1 MFSINS
7 TATYNRETGQYSV
20 DGIILTED
28 QVRAIVTLYKQ
39 LESPFGEAAET
50 ESLQT
55 YESDRVQMQKNRE
68 AQEFLQGKLE
78 SKQKVQKNGR
88 NNEGNT

>member
-39 LESPFGEAAET
+39 IGSPFGEAEEPT
-50 ESLQT
+50 SLQS
-55 YESDRVQMQKNRE
+55 YESDRVQMQKNKE

-78 SKQKVQKNGR
+78 QKQKR
-88 NNEGNT
+88 P